1 MHEGMKL
8 NNGGEARKEVERLRS
23 WKELCQLN
31 GGEGE
36 RVILNLVKCDYNSVA
51 QGSICS
57 EN

>member
-1 MHEGMKL
+1 MKL